1 LTLPPTLVD
10 LRLARWLAEEAN
22 VPAERQAR
30 IITWTA
36 DEKVL
41 MAVVGLAWL
50 VIRVLDDN
58 GRDRNRTDHLALTIA
73 VSAVLPHLAKHL
85 VQRKRPDRRVVGWPR
100 HGVPRSG
107 RPYDSF
113 PSGHAVHMGAAAA
126 ALSRWVPRPWRTLIW
141 AAAAGLAATRLVLLA
156 HWLTDVL
163 AGLTIGTGLEAAL
176 YRVAASW
183 RAEPHGQRAS
193 KAPRKRSAAQEE

>member
-1 LTLPPTLVD
+1 MTLPPAVVD
-10 LRLARWLAEEAN
+10 LRLARWLAEKTN
-22 VPAERQAR
+22 PPAEREAR
-30 IITWTA
+30 IITWAA

-50 VIRVLDDN
+50 GVRVLDDKE
-58 GRDRNRTDHLALTIA
+58 RDRNRTDHLALTIA
-73 VSAVLPHLAKHL
+73 ASAVLPHLVKLL
-85 VQRKRPDRRVVGWPR
+85 VRRERPDRRVVGWPR
-100 HGVPRSG
+100 HGVPHSG
-107 RPYDSF
+107 RAFDSF

-176 YRVAASW
+176 YRMAVSWGAAP
-183 RAEPHGQRAS
+183 RGQRTS
-193 KAPRKRSAAQEE
+193 GNRSAAQEE